1 MKSPKPRI
9 KVTCITH
16 RNNPILRGALG
27 GTSPGKL
34 NETSRSTSVSY
45 SAMAWQLLDLIGA
58 PGVTDVWVPETGVTA
73 NIRVQIHKMYR
84 GHAKQVAAALW
95 GVLEVRRSL
104 SSTSSSEINESD

>member
-9 KVTCITH
+9 KVTCISH
-16 RNNPILRGALG
+16 RNNPILRGALE

-45 SAMAWQLLDLIGA
+45 SAMAWQLLDLIGV

-95 GVLEVRRSL
+95 GFGGAQESFKHVSVR
-104 SSTSSSEINESD
+104 D